1 MSFAE
6 DPRHGHP
13 IIAHSRSVE
22 AKGCAESAAAC
33 MSMPRFSSDA
43 ARVQIPACRWAAQR

>member
-1 MSFAE
+1 MSIAE

-13 IIAHSRSVE
+13 ITAHSRSVE
-22 AKGCAESAAAC
+22 AKVRAASAAVS
-33 MSMPRFSSDA
+33 MSMPRLGSDT